1 MSHRKKKEVVLD
13 EDQIEQKP
21 AEKVEENEE
30 DEEDVSYYGGS
41 RPSKAK
47 KPTKKRASAGG
58 EAGPSRPAKKK
69 PGNCETCG
77 RSPKKK
83 PTAAALAKQARYYTL
98 YYEVCKLFFVNE
110 R

>member
-1 MSHRKKKEVVLD
+1 MSHRKKKEIVLD

-21 AEKVEENEE
+21 AEKVEEDGE
-30 DEEDVSYYGGS
+30 DEEDVSDYGES
-41 RPSKAK
+41 RTTKAK
-47 KPTKKRASAGG
+47 NPPKKRARAGG

-83 PTAAALAKQARYYTL
+83 LTAAQLAKQARDIYYL
-98 YYEVCKLFFVNE
+98 YIVVL
-110 R
+110 

>member
-1 MSHRKKKEVVLD
+1 MSHRKKKVVVLD

-21 AEKVEENEE
+21 AEK
-30 DEEDVSYYGGS
+30 DEDVSYYGES
-41 RPSKAK
+41 LAAKAK
-47 KPTKKRASAGG
+47 NPPKKRARAGG

-98 YYEVCKLFFVNE
+98 FSNKLFFINE
-110 R
+110 KYSMYFY

>member
-13 EDQIEQKP
+13 EDQIEQNP
-21 AEKVEENEE
+21 AEKVEEDGE
-30 DEEDVSYYGGS
+30 DEEDVSYYGES
-41 RPSKAK
+41 RAAKAK
-47 KPTKKRASAGG
+47 NPPKKRARAGG

-98 YYEVCKLFFVNE
+98 
-110 R
+110 

>member
-1 MSHRKKKEVVLD
+1 MSHRTVKKEVVLD
-13 EDQIEQKP
+13 EDQIQQKP
-21 AEKVEENEE
+21 AEKVEEDEE

-58 EAGPSRPAKKK
+58 AAGPSRPAKKK

-83 PTAAALAKQARYYTL
+83 LTAATLAKQARYYTL
-98 YYEVCKLFFVNE
+98 
-110 R
+110 